1 MKKFKK
7 IIASNKKNL
16 VAPLILIL
24 IVLLGIFISEA
35 LHYYKNYR
43 IPGALSI
50 EEATEK
56 AMNYINSNLLDGGIQ
71 ASLLESKSE
80 SGVYSIKIEIEE
92 REYLS
97 YITKDGKVLFLQ
109 GMEIPDENPTSSG
122 VAKRD
127 VPDVQLFVMSF
138 CSFGNQAEEIMMN
151 VVNLLGNK
159 ANIELHYVI
168 YSNYAG
174 GGKDYCL
181 DDEAKYCSMHG
192 IQELNQGIRELCVQ
206 KYQKDKLWD
215 FIKQVN
221 ANCNYQDV
229 DSCWDS
235 IARGVGVDVD
245 MVKKCENEEG
255 LAMAEQELQL
265 NKKYGIT
272 GSPQLVIN
280 DEEYNGSRSA
290 EAYKTAI
297 CEGFNALP
305 NECSQTLSNDGGN
318 TSGGCE

>member
-1 MKKFKK
+1 MKKIKK

-16 VAPLILIL
+16 VVPLILIL

-43 IPGALSI
+43 IPGALSM

-80 SGVYSIKIEIEE
+80 SGVYSMKIEIEE
-92 REYLS
+92 REYIS

-109 GMEIPDENPTSSG
+109 GMEIPDESSASSG
-122 VAKRD
+122 AAKRD
-127 VPDVQLFVMSF
+127 VPEAQLFVMSF
-138 CSFGNQAEEIMMN
+138 CPYGNQAEEIMMN

-168 YSNYAG
+168 YSNYAD

-206 KYQKDKLWD
+206 KYQKNKFWN
-215 FIKQVN
+215 FVKEIN

-229 DSCWDS
+229 DSCWES
-235 IARGVGVDVD
+235 IAKNLGVDVG
-245 MVKKCENEEG
+245 MVKKCEKEEG
-255 LAMAEQELQL
+255 LDFAEQELQL
-265 NKKYGIT
+265 NKKYGVT

-280 DEEYNGSRSA
+280 DKEYKGSRNA
-290 EAYKTAI
+290 DDYKAAI
-297 CEGFNALP
+297 CEGFNNSP
-305 NECSQTLSNDGGN
+305 SECSQVLSGSTGN
-318 TSGGCE
+318 VSGDCE